1 MLAYLIAT
9 SLLIP
14 ANLWAAIT
22 PHLHS
27 EVSMRILHGLSTLA
41 LLPLNV
47 CRVGASPV
55 WRSVSSTLM
64 PQRMGDG
71 LEPVLR
77 NDNTV
82 SLPPGM
88 S

>member
-1 MLAYLIAT
+1 MLAYLIAV

-41 LLPLNV
+41 LLPLLWH
-47 CRVGASPV
+47 CLLYTSPSP
-55 WRSVSSTLM
+55 RDS
-64 PQRMGDG
+64 
-71 LEPVLR
+71 
-77 NDNTV
+77 
-82 SLPPGM
+82 
-88 S
+88 